1 MSLFAPILFP
11 DVASLVLN
19 AVGDAMSVDKYDTPP
34 ADRDGT
40 ETFLL
45 ARRVGGPSR
54 DVVVDDATI
63 TLEAWGPTR
72 DVAHDLLQEA
82 RALLHALAGTTVDGV
97 PIYRVDEFAGPAW
110 LPDPD
115 SSHPR
120 WTLTAV
126 VSARGVTLG
135 S

>member
-1 MSLFAPILFP
+1 MEPILFP
-11 DVASLVLN
+11 DTASLVLN
-19 AVGDAMSVDKYDTPP
+19 AIGDEMGVDKYDTPP
-34 ADRDGT
+34 TDRDGT
-40 ETFLL
+40 QTFLL
-45 ARRVGGPSR
+45 VRRVGGPSR
-54 DVVVDDATI
+54 DVVIDDATLA
-63 TLEAWGPTR
+63 LEGWAPTR
-72 DVAHDLLQEA
+72 DEAHDLLQEA
-82 RALLHALAGTTVDGV
+82 RAHLHALVGTQLDGV

-126 VSARGVTLG
+126 VSARGTVLTG